1 MVMGKSVSDAVRLSI
16 PDDLAAALAA
26 NPKSVRAF
34 AALPPS
40 HQREYVK
47 WIEEAKRT
55 ETRQGRAAKA
65 AKMVLVPRR
74 A

>member
-1 MVMGKSVSDAVRLSI
+1 MVMGKSVSDAVRLAI

-26 NPKSVRAF
+26 NPKSARAF

-47 WIEEAKRT
+47 WIEEAKKI
-55 ETRQGRAAKA
+55 ETRQRRAAKA
-65 AKMVLVPRR
+65 AKMMLAPRC

>member
-1 MVMGKSVSDAVRLSI
+1 MGKSVSDAVRLAI

-26 NPKSVRAF
+26 NPGSARAF

-40 HQREYVK
+40 HKREYVQ
-47 WIEEAKRT
+47 WIKKAKRT
-55 ETRQGRAAKA
+55 ETRQRRAAKA